1 MTAMRGK
8 APIGPLKGAALSSY
22 YDRMSLEFRSR
33 PTDWTNPMTAQF
45 RTLSIIASCA
55 VLCAFTGAADAA
67 EIKLIASN
75 AVKEAYSQLLPV
87 YEKASGNKVAVAWG
101 GTADII
107 KRVNGGEA
115 ADAVIITDVGIDGLI
130 KTGKL
135 VSAGRIN
142 VAKSPAGM
150 AVRAGAPKPDI
161 SSTEALKRTVLAAKG
176 IVLTPGPS
184 NPFLHQ
190 LFNKMGIGAEAEA
203 KVVQPAQG
211 QLLTDP
217 IVAGKADFVFSQVS
231 ELIAVKGV
239 AFAGPLPK
247 GSEIVLTYSV
257 AYHAAAQNAEATK
270 ALMKFLTSS
279 DATKVLKANGL
290 EPG

>member
-1 MTAMRGK
+1 
-8 APIGPLKGAALSSY
+8 
-22 YDRMSLEFRSR
+22 
-33 PTDWTNPMTAQF
+33 MTAQF
-45 RTLSIIASCA
+45 RPLRLIALCA
-55 VLCAFTGAADAA
+55 VLSAFAGAANAA

-87 YEKASGNKVAVAWG
+87 YEKASGNKVTVSWG

-130 KTGKL
+130 KSGKL

-150 AVRAGAPKPDI
+150 AVREGAPKPDI
-161 SSTEALKRTVLAAKG
+161 SSTEALKKAVLAAKG

-190 LFNKMGIGAEAEA
+190 LFDKMGIGAEAEA

-257 AYHAAAQNAEATK
+257 AYHAAAPNAEAAK

>member
-1 MTAMRGK
+1 MSEKFR
-8 APIGPLKGAALSSY
+8 PLGL
-22 YDRMSLEFRSR
+22 
-33 PTDWTNPMTAQF
+33 
-45 RTLSIIASCA
+45 IAFCA
-55 VLCAFTGAADAA
+55 VLCASTGPAEAA

-75 AVKEAYSQLLPV
+75 AVKEAYSQLLPA
-87 YEKASGNKVAVAWG
+87 YEKQSGNKVTVSWS

-107 KRVNGGEA
+107 KRVNSGEA

-135 VSAGRIN
+135 AGQGRMN
-142 VAKSPAGM
+142 VAKSAAGI
-150 AVRAGAPKPDI
+150 ALRAGAPKPDL
-161 SSTEALKRTVLAAKG
+161 SSADALKKTVLAAKG

-190 LFNKMGIGAEAEA
+190 LFDRMGIGAEAKA
-203 KVVQPAQG
+203 KEVQPAQG
-211 QLLTDP
+211 QALTDP
-217 IVAGKADFVFSQVS
+217 VAQGKADLVFSQIS

-239 AFAGPLPK
+239 TFAGPLPK

-257 AYHAAAQNAEATK
+257 AYPAAAPHPEAAK
-270 ALMKFLTSS
+270 SLMKFLTSP
-279 DATKVLKANGL
+279 DAAKVLKENGL

>member
-1 MTAMRGK
+1 MTEKYR
-8 APIGPLKGAALSSY
+8 PL
-22 YDRMSLEFRSR
+22 RV
-33 PTDWTNPMTAQF
+33 
-45 RTLSIIASCA
+45 IAFCA
-55 VLCAFTGAADAA
+55 VLCGFAGAADAA

-75 AVKEAYSQLLPV
+75 AVKEAYNQLLPA
-87 YEKASGNKVAVAWG
+87 YEKASGNKVTVVWS
-101 GTADII
+101 GTADIV
-107 KRVNGGEA
+107 KRVNGGEVT
-115 ADAVIITDVGIDGLI
+115 DAVIITDVGIDGLI

-142 VAKSPAGM
+142 VAKSAVGV

-161 SSTEALKRTVLAAKG
+161 SSTEALKKSVLAAKG

-190 LFNKMGIGAEAEA
+190 MFDKMGIGAETKA
-203 KVVQPAQG
+203 KEVQPAQG
-211 QLLTDP
+211 QPLTDP
-217 IVAGKADFVFSQVS
+217 VVQGKADFVFSQIS

-239 AFAGPLPK
+239 AYAGPLPK
-247 GSEIVLTYSV
+247 GSEIVLTYSA
-257 AYHAAAQNAEATK
+257 AYHSAAPNPEAAK

-279 DATKVLKANGL
+279 AVTKVLKENGL

>member
-1 MTAMRGK
+1 MTEKFR
-8 APIGPLKGAALSSY
+8 PI
-22 YDRMSLEFRSR
+22 RF
-33 PTDWTNPMTAQF
+33 
-45 RTLSIIASCA
+45 IAFCA

-75 AVKEAYSQLLPV
+75 AVKEAYGQLLPA
-87 YEKASGNKVAVAWG
+87 YEKASGNKVTVSWS

-107 KRVNGGEA
+107 KRVNGGEV

-130 KTGKL
+130 KQGKL
-135 VSAGRIN
+135 TGAGRIN
-142 VAKSPAGM
+142 VAKSAAGV

-161 SSTEALKRTVLAAKG
+161 SSTEALKKSVLAAKG

-190 LFNKMGIGAEAEA
+190 LFDKMGIGAETKA
-203 KVVQPAQG
+203 KEVQPAQG
-211 QLLTDP
+211 RQLTDP
-217 IVAGKADFVFSQVS
+217 IVQGRADLVFSQIS

-239 AFAGPLPK
+239 AYAGPLPK
-247 GSEIVLTYSV
+247 GSEIVLTYAV
-257 AYHAAAQNAEATK
+257 AYHAAAPNPEAAK
-270 ALMKFLTSS
+270 ALMKFLTSP
-279 DATKVLKANGL
+279 DAVKVLKENGL